1 MDSTTVS
8 PAAPSAAPGS
18 PDLRPDLMDLRNQ
31 INGML
36 RALLLLITMLA
47 GALVLELWQCWAL
60 RPQAHQATQ
69 MRAAL
74 QQISATA
81 QEFSR
86 AAARYPELV
95 AIGRKYGVEPT
106 SMSGGPNAP
115 GGAPAPKLPGNPP

>member
-1 MDSTTVS
+1 MESTTLP
-8 PAAPSAAPGS
+8 PAAPVP
-18 PDLRPDLMDLRNQ
+18 PDLRPELLDLRNQ

-36 RALLLLITMLA
+36 RALLLLITLLA

-60 RPQAHQATQ
+60 RPQAQQAAQ

-81 QEFSR
+81 EEFSR

-95 AIGRKYGVEPT
+95 AIGKKYGVEPA
-106 SMSGGPNAP
+106 SPSGT
-115 GGAPAPKLPGNPP
+115 PAPKVPGNRP